1 MNKEILATE
10 DKIFLVDKKVFKDD
24 EEHCYSGMF
33 YDGYAVLKSE
43 PDDHDIPEHIILS
56 YPTVEEVNGNE
67 ELKAEVNTYSGLGA
81 DTDATVYQIAL
92 KFGKISSVGC
102 IKGKLLDLLLDA
114 IDYSFLQTDGTYDKS
129 LTYPVIDQVNYIK
142 KLIKQ

>member
-1 MNKEILATE
+1 MNKEILATKNE
-10 DKIFLVDKKVFKDD
+10 ILLVDKKVFKDD
-24 EEHCYSGMF
+24 DEHCYSGMF
-33 YDGYAVLKSE
+33 YDGYAVLKAE
-43 PDDHDIPEHIILS
+43 PDDNNVPEHIILS
-56 YPTVEEVNGNE
+56 YPTVEEVKGNT
-67 ELKAEVNTYSGLGA
+67 ELKAEANTYSGMEAEA
-81 DTDATVYQIAL
+81 DVAVYPIAL
-92 KFGKISSVGC
+92 RFGKISSAGD